1 MTKLTDLLKKNTINK
16 PTNKP
21 TNEIIMEKKVKPLVS
36 PKTPSVEFFISDED
50 LEKVRASVVE
60 IDTTNKT
67 REQIIIG
74 MYGTIKNPKTGE
86 RFVIPNLDFSSEAYI
101 YEYAEMMR
109 LLVNRPED
117 FKKIM
122 RWE

>member
-1 MTKLTDLLKKNTINK
+1 MTKLTDLLKKSTTNK

-21 TNEIIMEKKVKPLVS
+21 TNEIIMEKKVKPVVS
-36 PKTPSVEFFISDED
+36 SKTPSIEFFISDED

>member
-50 LEKVRASVVE
+50 LEKVSASVVE

-67 REQIIIG
+67 RE
-74 MYGTIKNPKTGE
+74 
-86 RFVIPNLDFSSEAYI
+86 
-101 YEYAEMMR
+101 
-109 LLVNRPED
+109 
-117 FKKIM
+117 
-122 RWE
+122 

>member
-1 MTKLTDLLKKNTINK
+1 MTNIDDGSNAI
-16 PTNKP
+16 
-21 TNEIIMEKKVKPLVS
+21 VS
-36 PKTPSVEFFISDED
+36 T
-50 LEKVRASVVE
+50 SVVE